1 MSDSIREIKSI
12 NEYHFCVGKIMFF
25 CQCIEHDIKLVY
37 NGMCETISNKEL
49 KEIEKWTLGKTLNE
63 LQELDN
69 SDGHPY
75 FSYGDYELLNSIKAI
90 RNYYVHE
97 CYTEFV
103 YEQSKEL
110 DKKFTKSIKRLINDH
125 NRLAKLYG
133 LIEKARL
140 RFCTSQ

>member
-37 NGMCETISNKEL
+37 NGMRETISNKEL

-69 SDGHPY
+69 SDGRPY
-75 FSYGDYELLNSIKAI
+75 FSYGDYELLNSIKDI
-90 RNYYVHE
+90 RNYYAHE

-103 YEQSKEL
+103 YEQNKEL

-140 RFCTSQ
+140 RFFGFE

>member
-1 MSDSIREIKSI
+1 MQK
-12 NEYHFCVGKIMFF
+12 
-25 CQCIEHDIKLVY
+25 
-37 NGMCETISNKEL
+37 
-49 KEIEKWTLGKTLNE
+49 
-63 LQELDN
+63 LDN

-75 FSYGDYELLNSIKAI
+75 FSYGYYELLNSIKDI
-90 RNYYVHE
+90 RNYYAHE

-140 RFCTSQ
+140 RFFGFK

>member
-75 FSYGDYELLNSIKAI
+75 FSYGDYELLNSIKDI
-90 RNYYVHE
+90 RNYYAHE
-97 CYTEFV
+97 CYTKFV
-103 YEQSKEL
+103 YEQDEEL
-110 DKKFTKSIKRLINDH
+110 NNKFAKSIKRLINDH

-140 RFCTSQ
+140 RFFGFE